1 MSRMGNRPV
10 DIPEDVDVDI
20 DTETITASGSA
31 GERTE
36 EILDGISIEEE
47 HGELHLDRADDSKK
61 HRSRH
66 GLMRKLVKNLVED
79 VSEPYEKTLE
89 LNGIGYRT
97 HLEGDSIVLELGFS
111 HPVRLEIPEGIDVDV
126 PNNTTINVSGIDRQA
141 VGQFAAK
148 LRELRDPDPYNQKG
162 IKYEG
167 EYIRQK
173 VGKAVG
179 GEGTDGEL

>member
-10 DIPEDVDVDI
+10 EIPENVDVSI
-20 DTETITASGSA
+20 DSETIRASGPA
-31 GERTE
+31 GERSE
-36 EILDGISIEEE
+36 DILGGISIE
-47 HGELHLDRADDSKK
+47 HQDDQLKLDRADDSKK
-61 HRSRH
+61 QRSRH
-66 GLMRKLVKNLVED
+66 GLMRKLVQNLVED
-79 VSEPYEKTLE
+79 VAEPYEKTLE

-97 HLEGDSIVLELGFS
+97 RLEGDSIVLELGFS
-111 HPVRLEIPEGIDVDV
+111 HPVKMEIPEEIDVDV

-148 LRELRDPDPYNQKG
+148 LRDLRDPDPYNQKG

-179 GEGTDGEL
+179 GEGADGEL